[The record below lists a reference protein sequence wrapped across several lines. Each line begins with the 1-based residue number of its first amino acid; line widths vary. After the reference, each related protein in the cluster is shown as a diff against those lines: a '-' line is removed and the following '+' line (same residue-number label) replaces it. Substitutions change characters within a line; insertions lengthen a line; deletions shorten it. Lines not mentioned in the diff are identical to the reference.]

1 MEALQLKTLTLSRN
15 LLNPMTLPG
24 MGRSIEVSGLS
35 SPENLE
41 IRSEW
46 QKGEL
51 YIEFDDEPGNGH
63 RAINL
68 WPDPHDISR
77 LTLFIK

>member
-1 MEALQLKTLTLSRN
+1 MKTLTLSRN
-15 LLNPMTLPG
+15 LLNPMVLPG
-24 MGRSIEVSGLS
+24 MGRSIEVSGLTS
-35 SPENLE
+35 ADNLE

-51 YIEFDDEPGNGH
+51 YIEFDDEPGSSH

-68 WPDPHDISR
+68 WPDPHDMSR